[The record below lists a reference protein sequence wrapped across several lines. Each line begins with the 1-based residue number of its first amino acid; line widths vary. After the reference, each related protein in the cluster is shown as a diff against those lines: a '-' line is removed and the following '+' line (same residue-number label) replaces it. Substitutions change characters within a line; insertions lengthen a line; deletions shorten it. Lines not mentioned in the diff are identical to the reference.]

1 MVKRITNN
9 FGFPNKLVCIG
20 AADILVTKINGGMM
34 IEKTTADNK
43 LGIFGWT
50 QGCHISSI
58 VAVDTWR
65 IIPSQMGADVAL
77 QQEKLTLLKH
87 IFHILHCLH
96 YFHCSHCFY
105 NGMYA

>member
-9 FGFPNKLVCIG
+9 FGFPNKLVCVG

-50 QGCHISSI
+50 QGCHISI
-58 VAVDTWR
+58 
-65 IIPSQMGADVAL
+65 
-77 QQEKLTLLKH
+77 KH
-87 IFHILHCLH
+87 CGYGYMENNTITDGGR
-96 YFHCSHCFY
+96 CSTATRKA
-105 NGMYA
+105 NAT

>member
-50 QGCHISSI
+50 QGCHISS
-58 VAVDTWR
+58 R
-65 IIPSQMGADVAL
+65 GEREFPFAL
-77 QQEKLTLLKH
+77 
-87 IFHILHCLH
+87 
-96 YFHCSHCFY
+96 
-105 NGMYA
+105 